1 MPNSIDATG
10 ITIETS
16 AEILSDILNGTADYA
31 GLYSIYGPS
40 INVAPNSPDG
50 QMVNIVA
57 QAKLDVL
64 EAIVQAYNSFDPDQA
79 VGVQLDQRCAINGV
93 FRQAGSYTSQ
103 QIAVTT
109 SAATTLVGLDAAP
122 STPFT
127 VQDGAGNQYAP
138 VTTTVIGAAGTTT
151 VVFQAITLGP
161 IQSAANAI
169 TTIGT
174 VQAGVTSVNNPSGPT
189 SVGTN
194 EETDYALRIRRQNSV
209 ALPSLGYLSG
219 LYGAIGNTAGVTAC
233 TIYENTTSTTD
244 ANGVPAHSIWPIV
257 LGGSNADVA
266 SVIYLKRSAG
276 CGMFGAVTQG
286 VTQYDGS
293 IFNVKFSRPTNQT
306 LYLSFSIAAITGS
319 VDVNYVRTKIL
330 SAITYGI
337 GATADV
343 TAIVAYVKGIVPNA
357 YITNEGVSPD
367 NVTYTATLVPATV
380 DKQFLL
386 ASTTIKINGVFGV

>member
-1 MPNSIDATG
+1 MPNQIDATG

-16 AEILSDILNGTADYA
+16 AEILSDILNGTANYS
-31 GLYSIYGPS
+31 GLYSIYGPT
-40 INVAPNSPDG
+40 INVNPNSPDG

-109 SAATTLVGLDAAP
+109 SAACTLVGLDAAP
-122 STPFT
+122 ATPFT

-138 VTTTVIGAAGTTT
+138 VTTTVISSATVTT
-151 VVFQAITLGP
+151 VVFQAILIGP

-169 TTIGT
+169 TTIAT

-209 ALPSLGYLSG
+209 ALPSIGYLSG
-219 LYGAIGNTAGVTAC
+219 LYGAIIDTLGVTAA
-233 TIYENTTSTTD
+233 TIYENTTNATD

-257 LGGSNADVA
+257 LGGSNTDVA
-266 SVIYLKRSAG
+266 NAIYLKRSAG

-293 IFNVKFSRPTNQT
+293 TFNVKFSRPTNQT

-337 GATADV
+337 GQTADV

-367 NVTYTATLVPATV
+367 NVTYTATLAPTTV
-380 DKQFLL
+380 DKQFIL
-386 ASTTIKINGVFGV
+386 ASTTIKINGAFGV

>member
-1 MPNSIDATG
+1 MPNNIGATG
-10 ITIETS
+10 ITIETF
-16 AEILSDILNGTADYA
+16 AEILSGILNGTADYA

-109 SAATTLVGLDAAP
+109 SASTTLVGLDAAP
-122 STPFT
+122 ATPFT

-138 VTTTVIGAAGTTT
+138 VTTTAIGAAGTTT
-151 VVFQAITLGP
+151 VVFRAITLGP
-161 IQSAANAI
+161 IQSAANSI
-169 TTIGT
+169 TTIST

-209 ALPSLGYLSG
+209 ALPSIGYLSG
-219 LYGAIGNTAGVTAC
+219 LYGAILNTAGVNAT

-266 SVIYLKRSAG
+266 AAIYLKRSAG
-276 CGMFGAVTQG
+276 CGMYGAVTQG

-293 IFNVKFSRPTNQT
+293 TFNVKFSRPTNQT

-330 SAITYGI
+330 SEITYGI

-357 YITNEGVSPD
+357 YITSEGVSPD
-367 NVTYTATLVPATV
+367 NVAYTATLVPTTV
-380 DKQFLL
+380 DKQFIL
-386 ASTTIKINGVFGV
+386 ASTTIKINGVFGA

>member
-1 MPNSIDATG
+1 MPNSIDSTG

-16 AEILSDILNGTADYA
+16 AEILSDILNGTANYS
-31 GLYSIYGPS
+31 GLYAIYGNS
-40 INVAPNSPDG
+40 INVSPNSPDG

-122 STPFT
+122 ATPFT

-138 VTTTVIGAAGTTT
+138 VTTTVIGSATTTT
-151 VVFQAITLGP
+151 VVFRAITLGP
-161 IQSAANAI
+161 IQSAANSI
-169 TTIGT
+169 TTIST

-219 LYGAIGNTAGVTAC
+219 LYGAILNTAGVTAC
-233 TIYENTTSTTD
+233 TVYENTTSSTD
-244 ANGVPAHSIWPIV
+244 SNGVPAHSIWPIV

-266 SVIYLKRSAG
+266 AAIYLKRSAG
-276 CGMFGAVTQG
+276 CGMYGAVTQG

-293 IFNVKFSRPTNQT
+293 TFNVKFSRPTSET
-306 LYLSFSIAAITGS
+306 LYISFSIAAISGS
-319 VDVNYVRTKIL
+319 IDTSYIRSKIL

-337 GATADV
+337 GQTADV
-343 TAIVAYVKGIVPNA
+343 TAIVAYVKGIAPNA
-357 YITNEGVSPD
+357 YITSEGVSPD
-367 NVTYTATLVPATV
+367 NVTYTPTLATATV
-380 DKQFLL
+380 DKQFILS
-386 ASTTIKINGVFGV
+386 AATIYINGSHG